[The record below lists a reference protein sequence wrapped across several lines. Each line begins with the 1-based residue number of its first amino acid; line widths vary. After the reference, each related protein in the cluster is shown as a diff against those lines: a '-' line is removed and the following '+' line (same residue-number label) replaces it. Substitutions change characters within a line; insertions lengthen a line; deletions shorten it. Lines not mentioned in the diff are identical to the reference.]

1 MAGSI
6 PPIVFGTLP
15 RFVGAPLR
23 RMTVNPISADRALH
37 RILLVEDES
46 KLRESLVEGL
56 RLESWSVTGART
68 GAEARQQ
75 IGAHEFD
82 LIVLD
87 WMLPDCDG
95 LELVR
100 ELRMRGINVPVL
112 MMTAR
117 SGAHIKGIALQAGAT
132 AFLAKPFS
140 FADLLHHSRA
150 LLRSD
155 RITERT

>member
-1 MAGSI
+1 LAGSVA
-6 PPIVFGTLP
+6 PIVFGTLP
-15 RFVGAPLR
+15 RFLAGSFS
-23 RMTVNPISADRALH
+23 RMTVNPTTADSALH
-37 RILLVEDES
+37 YILLVEDES

-56 RLESWSVTGART
+56 RLENWSVTGART

-100 ELRMRGINVPVL
+100 ELRLHGIKVPVL

-117 SGAHIKGIALQAGAT
+117 SGVGVRDAALQAGAT
-132 AFLAKPFS
+132 AFLPKPFL
-140 FADLLHHSRA
+140 FDDLITHSRA
-150 LLRSD
+150 LLRSH
-155 RITERT
+155 RIAEST